1 LTISKK
7 FVSLV
12 RELYK
17 TNDFIPL
24 HEPRFVGKEK
34 EYVANT
40 IESTFVSSVGKY
52 VDEFESKVAKFI
64 GVKYAVATVNG
75 TSALH
80 AALVALD
87 VMPGDLVITQSLTFV
102 ATCNAIKYCGAEP
115 VFVDVDKSTFGMSA
129 QSLDDFLSSQ
139 TVIKDGRCIH
149 SESERRVKV
158 CIPMHTFGHPVDID
172 AIKKICDKYGI
183 HLLEDSAESLGSTY
197 SEKGA
202 GSFGELSIISFNGN
216 KIITTGGGGMV
227 VTNNE
232 ELAVKVKHLTTT
244 AKIAHKWNYNHNE
257 VGYNYRMPNLN
268 AALGCAQLENL
279 NKFINN
285 KRNLAQVYSSWCL
298 DNDVNFFNDTKLTK
312 SNYWLNAL
320 ILKDEKERT
329 DFLEETNSNDIMTR
343 PSWEPMHRLDMYKD
357 CYSSNLEN
365 TNWLSER
372 IVNIPSSVIS
382 QNL

>member
-1 LTISKK
+1 MTISKK